1 MTLIGHFISQQ
12 EIRHKF
18 GEGQKCTKLVDSNY
32 SEALT
37 NWHISLWSCNT

>member
-18 GEGQKCTKLVDSNY
+18 GEGQKCTKLVDAKLFRS
-32 SEALT
+32 T
-37 NWHISLWSCNT
+37 NKLAHFPVVM